1 MDSGGAIGAASFS
14 FQLFGACVKGY
25 NNLLTA
31 LNMESDLSVLRCRLE
46 IETQRFKLWADAA
59 KVSGGVG
66 IPEGHLATV
75 RASLECVDRLLADS
89 VLMRYRGDD
98 TVDQIEPESGR
109 PITSH
114 TGLVGGS
121 VRWVLADKAR
131 IEGTVSDIAAIN
143 DSLLSLLD
151 ETSQREARRSFQELV
166 IHVLGTDNISKI
178 KLLQLSITDRYA
190 DIYVL
195 AALKALKLAMD
206 NAEKPA
212 TRMQSDPEETHP
224 NIKPPKWEEM
234 PLWDVSPS
242 AGLEVAV
249 YDRQHVVLEWRR
261 LPKDDLAL
269 SQSLLRLEWLMSF
282 LIHASH
288 VPDLRALEFCGATM
302 DLNKEHMAMVY
313 KHPQPSCGR
322 EPASLYD
329 LLVSPERTQNLP
341 TLNDRLA
348 LAVSLAKALAQLHVC
363 GWLHKSICSR
373 NILFFYPEGYDDN
386 ARGDIVRLIGSP
398 FLKGYGYARADMP
411 VASDHSA
418 TFSETIAADV
428 DMDLY
433 RHPRTFDSSD
443 KRTTFKKTYDT
454 YSLGIILLEVALW
467 SSCQSTV
474 ARVSPKN
481 IRKVLMDK
489 YLQGY
494 LAYRVGVTYQEVVRT
509 CLMGDF
515 GEPGK
520 EKNWQEIQ
528 FVKRVVEELET
539 CRV

>member
-1 MDSGGAIGAASFS
+1 MDSSGAIGAASFS

-46 IETQRFKLWADAA
+46 IEIQRFKLWGDAA

-66 IPEGHLATV
+66 IPKCHLATV
-75 RASLECVDRLLADS
+75 HTSLKCVERLLVHS
-89 VLMRYRGDD
+89 VLMRHRDD
-98 TVDQIEPESGR
+98 DRVDQIATESGR
-109 PITSH
+109 AITSH

-121 VRWVLADKAR
+121 VRWVLADKAGM
-131 IEGTVSDIAAIN
+131 EGT
-143 DSLLSLLD
+143 
-151 ETSQREARRSFQELV
+151 QREARRSFQELV
-166 IHVLGTDNISKI
+166 IRVLGTDNISKI

-206 NAEKPA
+206 NTEKPA
-212 TRMQSDPEETHP
+212 THVQSHPEEAHP
-224 NIKPPKWEEM
+224 NFKPRKWIDM
-234 PLWDVSPS
+234 PLWDLSPS

-261 LPKDDLAL
+261 LPKDDVAR

-282 LIHASH
+282 LIHASD

-329 LLVSPERTQNLP
+329 LFASPERTQNLP
-341 TLNDRLA
+341 TLNNRFA
-348 LAVSLAKALAQLHVC
+348 LAVSLAKALVQLHVC

-373 NILFFYPEGYDDN
+373 NILFFYPEGYDEN
-386 ARGDIVRLIGSP
+386 ASGGINRLIGSP

-418 TFSETIAADV
+418 NFSETIAADV

-454 YSLGIILLEVALW
+454 YSLGILLLEVALW
-467 SSCQSTV
+467 GSNPQAT
-474 ARVSPKN
+474 P
-481 IRKVLMDK
+481 
-489 YLQGY
+489 LQ
-494 LAYRVGVTYQEVVRT
+494 LRT
-509 CLMGDF
+509 LR
-515 GEPGK
+515 
-520 EKNWQEIQ
+520 Q
-528 FVKRVVEELET
+528 L
-539 CRV
+539 

>member
-313 KHPQPSCGR
+313 KHPQPS
-322 EPASLYD
+322 
-329 LLVSPERTQNLP
+329 
-341 TLNDRLA
+341 
-348 LAVSLAKALAQLHVC
+348 
-363 GWLHKSICSR
+363 
-373 NILFFYPEGYDDN
+373 
-386 ARGDIVRLIGSP
+386 GDIVRLIGSP

-539 CRV
+539 CSKIRRHEWTACH